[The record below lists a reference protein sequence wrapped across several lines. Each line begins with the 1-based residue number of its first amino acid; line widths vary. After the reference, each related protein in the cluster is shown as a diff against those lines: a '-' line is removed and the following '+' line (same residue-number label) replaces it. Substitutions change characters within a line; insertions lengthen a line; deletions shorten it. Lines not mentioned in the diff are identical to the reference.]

1 MAQGGLG
8 GRQVWP
14 TGLLREHQGG
24 LWASPEELRSGV
36 WQGIVQCREAGSLF
50 NAVFSSW
57 LSDEARDKGRTQFW
71 TFLHGAVLGMLHHIL
86 QRCSGCGLSPSAWT
100 VALQVALPWEG
111 APPGSKEQDRGIPT

>member
-1 MAQGGLG
+1 MVQATCQLQ
-8 GRQVWP
+8 RSLPDFFHLCDAHVIHTAVVNPFQSWKCCRIP
-14 TGLLREHQGG
+14 SHHQ
-24 LWASPEELRSGV
+24 ASL
-36 WQGIVQCREAGSLF
+36 
-50 NAVFSSW
+50 NAV
-57 LSDEARDKGRTQFW
+57 DEARDKGRTQFW